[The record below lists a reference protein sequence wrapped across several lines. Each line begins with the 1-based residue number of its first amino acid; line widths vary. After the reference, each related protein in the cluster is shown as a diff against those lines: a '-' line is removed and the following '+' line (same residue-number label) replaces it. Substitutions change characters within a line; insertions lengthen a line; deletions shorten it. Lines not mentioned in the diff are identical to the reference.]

1 METNYLKLSKTDAEL
16 LHSLLSE
23 RYLILRKKIM
33 ECFIDED
40 ESLLW
45 PEYDHCFLLR
55 HHVESFIKD
64 FVDDNIIDRV

>member
-1 METNYLKLSKTDAEL
+1 METKYLKLSERDAKL
-16 LHSLLSE
+16 LLSLLSAH
-23 RYLILRKKIM
+23 YLILREKIK

-40 ESLLW
+40 ENSLW

-55 HHVESFIKD
+55 HHVESFIKG